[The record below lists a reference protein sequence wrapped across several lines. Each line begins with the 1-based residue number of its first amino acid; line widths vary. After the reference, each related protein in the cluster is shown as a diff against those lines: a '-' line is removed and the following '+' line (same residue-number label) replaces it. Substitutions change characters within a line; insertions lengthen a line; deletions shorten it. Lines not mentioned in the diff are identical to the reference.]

1 MHPLLRGYISSPV
14 FLSLSPPP
22 LPSRRTP
29 TSCAYLHRDALI
41 DMQILGNGGRLQAG
55 LASELNE
62 YSSKP
67 RNYLRVLLVV
77 RPPINAVTWLIFRV
91 IDRRDLW
98 LEDDWYSGGEKY
110 GLIERE
116 RRDDDIACGIRSCAC

>member
-1 MHPLLRGYISSPV
+1 MTFLQLLSSPCIP
-14 FLSLSPPP
+14 FCEATPPSPYFCLYPP
-22 LPSRRTP
+22 RTAASPSRRTP

-77 RPPINAVTWLIFRV
+77 RPPINAVTWLTFRV

-98 LEDDWYSGGEKY
+98 LEDDWYFGGGEKNM
-110 GLIERE
+110 
-116 RRDDDIACGIRSCAC
+116 D

>member
-1 MHPLLRGYISSPV
+1 
-14 FLSLSPPP
+14 
-22 LPSRRTP
+22 
-29 TSCAYLHRDALI
+29 
-41 DMQILGNGGRLQAG
+41 MQILGNGGRLQAG

-77 RPPINAVTWLIFRV
+77 RPPINAVTWLTFRV

-98 LEDDWYSGGEKY
+98 LEDDWYFGGGEKNM
-110 GLIERE
+110 
-116 RRDDDIACGIRSCAC
+116 D

>member
-1 MHPLLRGYISSPV
+1 
-14 FLSLSPPP
+14 
-22 LPSRRTP
+22 
-29 TSCAYLHRDALI
+29 
-41 DMQILGNGGRLQAG
+41 MQILGNGGRLQAG

-116 RRDDDIACGIRSCAC
+116 GREGMMISLVVFVVVLAKLQL